1 MPIIQG
7 IRKNPLDLNSNAKI
21 GVAFPLD
28 ENNMFSGTDT
38 LTDQAKSNLINLLLT
53 FPGERVN
60 LPDFGI
66 GLKRMLFEQKINLEN
81 LRTRIQTQANFY
93 IPNITVTAVTT
104 ALSEDEHTLFVTV
117 QFVSLLDNSLD
128 AVQLNLENGNY

>member
-1 MPIIQG
+1 MPLIQG

-28 ENNMFSGTDT
+28 ENNLFSGTDT
-38 LTDQAKSNLINLLLT
+38 LIDQAKSNLINLLLT

-66 GLKRMLFEQKINLEN
+66 GLKRLLFEQKINLEN
-81 LRTRIQTQANFY
+81 LRVRIQSQAEFY
-93 IPNITVTAVTT
+93 IPNIAVTNVST
-104 ALSEDEHTLFVTV
+104 ALSEDEHTLFVTI
-117 QFVSLLDNSLD
+117 QFVSLLDNSID